1 MTRPTS
7 IRYGLLLL
15 CISGNLLISKAQMLV
30 PREPSP
36 GGSVSQT
43 VGISTISVLY
53 SRPSVKGR
61 EIWGKLVPY
70 GWNVQ
75 PFGKGNSAPWRA
87 GANENSVLH
96 LSHDAMVEGTPVPA
110 GDYGLFFV
118 INADN
123 SGEVVLSKDNASWGS
138 FFYDPKRDQMRAKIR
153 VRDLNNFTERLT
165 YEFDSVSKNM
175 AELDLNWE
183 KKQFPVKIEF
193 DVDSIFKNYA
203 LEVLNG
209 QPGFFWQN
217 NFNAANYALTNKVY
231 IDQGIQWAD
240 RAIAQTPLLA
250 PSLTKAGLLDLAGNH
265 AEAEKALQAAMKN
278 ATENDLNNYGYQL
291 LGEKKFD
298 KAIAVLKLNT
308 EKHPESANA
317 WDSLGEAY
325 ALSGDKKNAIANFKK
340 SLSMNPPAPVKANS
354 EKYLK
359 QLGAM

>member
-15 CISGNLLISKAQMLV
+15 CISGNLLISQAQILV

-96 LSHDAMVEGTPVPA
+96 LSHDATVEGTPVPA

-123 SGEVVLSKDNASWGS
+123 SGEVVLSKDYASWGS
-138 FFYDPKRDQMRAKIR
+138 FFYDPTRDQMRAKIK

-193 DVDSIFKNYA
+193 AVDSIFKNYA

-209 QPGFFWQN
+209 QPGFFWEN

-231 IDQGIQWAD
+231 VDQGIKWAD
-240 RAIAQTPLLA
+240 RAISQTPVMA
-250 PSLTKAGLLDLAGNH
+250 PSITKAGLLDLAGNH

-291 LGEKKFD
+291 LGEKKYD